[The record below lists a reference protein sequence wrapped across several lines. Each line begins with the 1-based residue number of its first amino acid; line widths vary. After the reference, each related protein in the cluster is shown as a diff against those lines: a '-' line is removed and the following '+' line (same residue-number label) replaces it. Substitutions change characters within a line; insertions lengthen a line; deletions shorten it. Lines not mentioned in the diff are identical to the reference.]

1 MTAEPA
7 SAGSAPWRHSRA
19 HGRAAALGVGTLVVG
34 VLVHRPDLAL
44 LGVALAVVA
53 VWGALAKPREQ
64 PRLAVGVAHD
74 SLREGEAT
82 RWQASLQPVH
92 GVAELSVALP
102 ERAFVDHRPGRRGV
116 IAAAGS
122 PVEGIAVDAV
132 CRFARWGPYTI
143 GPAAVTA
150 SSPWG
155 AYRWSP
161 AVAPSVAVTVVPLPQ
176 RFTAH
181 GPMPH
186 PDGLVGP
193 NRSHRPGDGSEMADI
208 RPFRAGDRLRRVHWP
223 VSLRTQQLHVTA
235 TYADQDTEVAL
246 LLDAIHDLGVSEGL
260 GGLSSSLDGT
270 VRAAGAIAE
279 HFLTRGERVSLTV
292 LGGGSTPHLSARTG
306 RRHLMRLSGMLA
318 TVHPSHG
325 TVADERH
332 LTRALRGRVNA
343 GAVVVVLT
351 PLVSTD
357 VLDHA
362 VNLSR
367 HGHTVVVVDTLPAH
381 LATREVDS
389 AALRGVVPEG
399 SEDDPRAGLAW
410 RLRLL
415 ERARQARLAGEAG
428 VPVVAWRGPG
438 TLDEVLADVN
448 RRRRAPRLVAR

>member
-1 MTAEPA
+1 MSTQP
-7 SAGSAPWRHSRA
+7 SAAGAAPWRHSRA
-19 HGRAAALGVGTLVVG
+19 HGRAAALGVGALVIG

-44 LGVALAVVA
+44 LGAPLALVAL
-53 VWGALAKPREQ
+53 WGGLTKPRAQ
-64 PRLAVGVAHD
+64 PRLSAGVAHD

-82 RWQASLQPVH
+82 QWAATLEPVP

-102 ERAFVDHRPGRRGV
+102 ERAFVDHRPGRRAGV
-116 IAAAGS
+116 AAPDPRG
-122 PVEGIAVDAV
+122 ELAVGAV
-132 CRFARWGPYTI
+132 CRFARWGPHVV

-161 AVAPSVAVTVVPLPQ
+161 VVAPSARVTVVPLPQ
-176 RFTAH
+176 PFTAH

-193 NRSHRPGDGSEMADI
+193 NRSHRPGDGSEVADI

-246 LLDAIHDLGVSEGL
+246 LLDAVHDLGVSEGL
-260 GGLSSSLDGT
+260 GGRSSSLDGT

-279 HFLTRGERVSLTV
+279 HFLARGERVSLTV
-292 LGGGSTPHLSARTG
+292 LGGAAAPHLSARTG
-306 RRHLMRLSGMLA
+306 RRHLMRLSGVLA
-318 TVHPSHG
+318 TVHPSLG

-332 LTRALRGRVNA
+332 LSRALRGRVNA

-351 PLVSTD
+351 PLVSD
-357 VLDHA
+357 EVLDHA
-362 VNLSR
+362 ITLSR
-367 HGHTVVVVDTLPAH
+367 HGHTVVVVDTLPPH
-381 LATREVDS
+381 LATSDVD
-389 AALRGVVPEG
+389 ADGLRGVVPEG
-399 SEDDPRAGLAW
+399 SEDDPRAALAW

-415 ERARQARLAGEAG
+415 ERAREVRLAREAG

-448 RRRRAPRLVAR
+448 RRRRAPRLAAR

>member
-1 MTAEPA
+1 MTAQPG
-7 SAGSAPWRHSRA
+7 SAGHAPWRHSRA
-19 HGRAAALGVGTLVVG
+19 HGRAAAVGVGALVIG

-44 LGVALAVVA
+44 LGVPLALVA
-53 VWGALAKPREQ
+53 LWGALAKPGAQ
-64 PRLAVGVAHD
+64 PRLSVDVAHD

-82 RWQASLQPVH
+82 QWAATLEPVP

-102 ERAFVDHRPGRRGV
+102 ERAFVDHRPGRRAGV
-116 IAAAGS
+116 AAADRRG
-122 PVEGIAVDAV
+122 EAIAVGAV
-132 CRFARWGPYTI
+132 CRFARWGPYTV

-161 AVAPSVAVTVVPLPQ
+161 AVAPSEAVTVVPLPQ

-246 LLDAIHDLGVSEGL
+246 LLDAVHDLGVSEGL

-279 HFLTRGERVSLTV
+279 HFLARGERVSLTV
-292 LGGGSTPHLSARTG
+292 LGAASAPHLSARTG
-306 RRHLMRLSGMLA
+306 RRHLMRLSGVLA

-332 LTRALRGRVNA
+332 LSRALRGRVNA

-351 PLVSTD
+351 PLVSSD

-362 VNLSR
+362 INLSR
-367 HGHTVVVVDTLPAH
+367 HGHTVVVVDTLPPH
-381 LATREVDS
+381 LATSEVE
-389 AALRGVVPEG
+389 ATALRGVVPEG
-399 SEDDPRAGLAW
+399 TEDDPRAALAW

-415 ERARQARLAGEAG
+415 ERAREVRLAREAG